1 MEDKIELELTP
12 KVQQWLDTPES
23 ERDIAAGAELLLRI
37 NRNKILH
44 RNIMRNP
51 ERKKDVLEY
60 HLQKILKERLVEKTH
75 SEVQRM
81 MVKVDAIVK
90 AHALDRT
97 ENEARSAWQKGKRA
111 DHDELPPEVQHL
123 WEENGDL
130 IRKMRDAHTKL
141 RLINE
146 SNSSCPDNDRYPIAQ
161 YLIECDIR
169 YRDNWNLYDHY
180 VKGTKLS
187 ETKMAVDPRSAS
199 KNAVKTVNMLLG
211 RYAKNRDP
219 KLADRIR
226 GVYAKI
232 ELPSAKLIEKMK
244 EADLT

>member
-12 KVQQWLDTPES
+12 KVQQWLDTPAEK
-23 ERDIAAGAELLLRI
+23 RDLAAGAELLLRI
-37 NRNKILH
+37 NCNKILH
-44 RNIMRNP
+44 RNIMRNL

-75 SEVQRM
+75 SEVQQM

-90 AHALDRT
+90 AHALDHP
-97 ENEARSAWQKGKRA
+97 ENEARTVWQKGKRA
-111 DHDELPPEVQHL
+111 DHEELPPEVQHL

-130 IRKMRDAHTKL
+130 RRKMRDAHTKL
-141 RLINE
+141 RLID
-146 SNSSCPDNDRYPIAQ
+146 STNSSCPDNDRYPIAQ

-180 VKGTKLS
+180 VKGTKLA
-187 ETKMAVDPRSAS
+187 ETKLAVDPRSAS
-199 KNAVKTVNMLLG
+199 KNAVKMVNMLLG
-211 RYAKNRDP
+211 RYMKSRDP

-226 GVYAKI
+226 ELYAKI
-232 ELPSAKLIEKMK
+232 DLPSAKLIEKMK

>member
-97 ENEARSAWQKGKRA
+97 EN
-111 DHDELPPEVQHL
+111 
-123 WEENGDL
+123 
-130 IRKMRDAHTKL
+130 
-141 RLINE
+141 
-146 SNSSCPDNDRYPIAQ
+146 
-161 YLIECDIR
+161 
-169 YRDNWNLYDHY
+169 
-180 VKGTKLS
+180 
-187 ETKMAVDPRSAS
+187 
-199 KNAVKTVNMLLG
+199 
-211 RYAKNRDP
+211 
-219 KLADRIR
+219 
-226 GVYAKI
+226 
-232 ELPSAKLIEKMK
+232 
-244 EADLT
+244 

>member
-12 KVQQWLDTPES
+12 KVQQWLDTPAEK
-23 ERDIAAGAELLLRI
+23 RDLAAGAELLLRI

-51 ERKKDVLEY
+51 ERKRDVLEY
-60 HLQKILKERLVEKTH
+60 HLKKILKERLIDKTH
-75 SEVQRM
+75 SEVQSM
-81 MVKVDAIVK
+81 MVKVGAIAK
-90 AHALDRT
+90 AHALNRP
-97 ENEARSAWQKGKRA
+97 ENMNRSVWQKGKRA

-130 IRKMRDAHTKL
+130 RRKMRDAHTKL
-141 RLINE
+141 RLID
-146 SNSSCPDNDRYPIAQ
+146 STNSSCPDNDRYPIAQ

-180 VKGTKLS
+180 VKGTKLT
-187 ETKMAVDPRSAS
+187 ETKMAVDPRSES
-199 KNAVKTVNMLLG
+199 KNAVKMVNLLLG
-211 RYAKNRDP
+211 RYSKNHDP
-219 KLADRIR
+219 KLANRIR
-226 GVYAKI
+226 EYYAKI